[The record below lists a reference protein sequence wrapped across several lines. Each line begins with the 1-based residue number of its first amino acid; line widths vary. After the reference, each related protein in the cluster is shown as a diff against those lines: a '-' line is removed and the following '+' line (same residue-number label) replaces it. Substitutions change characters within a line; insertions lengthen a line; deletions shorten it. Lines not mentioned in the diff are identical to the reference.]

1 MLIEGCYLLGI
12 AGLMD
17 SECFNGR
24 YVQIKIV
31 ENHMSIYN
39 VSYQIWQ
46 KQYVSSQWTPFTFP
60 GLDAEVKN
68 SRGNC

>member
-1 MLIEGCYLLGI
+1 MLIEGCCLLGI
-12 AGLMD
+12 VGLMD
-17 SECFNGR
+17 SEDSFNGR

-46 KQYVSSQWTPFTFP
+46 TQYVSSMDSFHISWLEC
-60 GLDAEVKN
+60 G
-68 SRGNC
+68 S